1 MDELTLSPEQQAEVE
16 RIVDNVMGQARTEV
30 TRMARLVASKK
41 NSELFGATEFQLR
54 DAVHRIGARV
64 LDSALQERKKRGIVG
79 RA

>member
-1 MDELTLSPEQQAEVE
+1 MDELNLTPEQEAEVE

-54 DAVHRIGARV
+54 EAVHRIGARV
-64 LDSALQERKKRGIVG
+64 LDSALQERKKRGTVG